1 MEHPSLLGGAEAWK
15 EDSDLGQQVE
25 ALQELF
31 GDALLPW
38 VPFLQDAGTFI

>member
-1 MEHPSLLGGAEAWK
+1 MGLQL
-15 EDSDLGQQVE
+15 E

-38 VPFLQDAGTFI
+38 VPFMPGAAAFI

>member
-1 MEHPSLLGGAEAWK
+1 M
-15 EDSDLGQQVE
+15 GQQLT

-38 VPFLQDAGTFI
+38 VPFLQEASVFI